1 LAEDRWIEGIS
12 IPDFVTAFNLRA
24 DLKLLMSWFF
34 TLANTTA
41 RPCHLLPIPLL
52 RAGVGLA
59 VIESRA
65 DEIVGPVSTNEHKA
79 LVGHL
84 GGVRRN
90 WVLHVLGLSAP
101 QRLAEVKLAEGQGA
115 APTGALEKAKRKR
128 ASSSTVPAK

>member
-1 LAEDRWIEGIS
+1 M
-12 IPDFVTAFNLRA
+12 TAFNLQA
-24 DLKLLMSWFF
+24 DRKLFISLFF
-34 TLANTTA
+34 SLVNTTA
-41 RPCHLLPIPLL
+41 RPCHLCPVPLL
-52 RAGVGLA
+52 HAGVDPA

-65 DEIVGPVSTNEHKA
+65 DEIVGLVSTNEHKA